1 MTVIFG
7 MEEKNENS
15 NVIESVMTIRQQPN
29 NKTRNQNHLGKHND
43 DLTRYK

>member
-15 NVIESVMTIRQQPN
+15 NVIESVMTIRQPN
-29 NKTRNQNHLGKHND
+29 NQTTKPETRIIQANIMMI
-43 DLTRYK
+43 

>member
-15 NVIESVMTIRQQPN
+15 NVIESVMTIRQPN
-29 NKTRNQNHLGKHND
+29 QTTKPETRII
-43 DLTRYK
+43 